1 MEEVMNV
8 FDPYFMAYHI
18 FSVAL
23 KDRDM
28 RDGITK
34 ALYFTKLCFNADNVI
49 LYKQNSSGD
58 YVHKYN
64 SALMNSN
71 STVVTAILNSAQSM
85 LENQRKY
92 ELNPNFDN
100 MHNITFIKISFDNH
114 NYVVALTGDKKFK
127 NLDDKFLNI
136 FIETMS
142 EILSKLEQFEK
153 LTKTSEVDIL
163 TGLSNRNSYESDI
176 REKEIS
182 DGMVYA
188 IFDLFRLK
196 TINDNYDHQKGDEY
210 IKKTADVLRKHFP
223 KYIYTIDSTGKKTKT
238 ETGSYL
244 YRIGGDEFVLIS
256 DTESYE
262 NAGIKIM
269 IIQDEI
275 RNMDLGVN
283 EPLGINF
290 GLVQGKSGDTF
301 RDLYLKSD
309 ALLSQNKR
317 EYYETLGYD
326 RRR

>member
-1 MEEVMNV
+1 MEEVNV

-23 KDRDM
+23 KDKDM

-49 LYKQNSSGD
+49 LYKKNDSGD

-71 STVVTAILNSAQSM
+71 SSIVTAILNSAQSM
-85 LENQRKY
+85 LESQKKY
-92 ELNPNFDN
+92 ELNLNFNN
-100 MHNITFIKISFDNH
+100 MHNIAFVKIRFDNH
-114 NYVVALTGDKKFK
+114 NYVVALTGDKQFK

-136 FIETMS
+136 FIGTMS
-142 EILSKLEQFEK
+142 EILGKLEQFEK
-153 LTKTSEVDIL
+153 LTKTSEVDVL

-210 IKKTADVLRKHFP
+210 IKKTADILRKHFP
-223 KYIYTIDSTGKKTKT
+223 KYIYTIDSTGKKTKV
-238 ETGSYL
+238 ETGSCL

-256 DTESYE
+256 DTETYE
-262 NAGIKIM
+262 NAMIKIM

-283 EPLGINF
+283 EPLGVNF
-290 GLVQGKSGDTF
+290 GLVQGKNGDKF

-317 EYYETLGYD
+317 EYYESLGYD